1 MNIELKRGLLMKKV
15 FMMVLTF
22 ICALSFPAYGGEWTL
37 EAFLGTALNFP
48 TPLTIAQNGHP
59 DITLTARYKEHAFE
73 GFPYYALR
81 VSRWSKNRAWEL
93 DFVHHKIYLDN
104 PPPDVQNFSISDGF
118 NLLIVNRAWKTKKF
132 IWRIGAGV
140 IITHPESIVREKA
153 FDESKGMLSQG
164 FYISGPTIQGAI
176 EKRIFLWK
184 GLYVAF
190 EGKLTASYARVS
202 IVEGQADVPNVAFH
216 ILVGL
221 GYWIE

>member
-1 MNIELKRGLLMKKV
+1 MKKG
-15 FMMVLTF
+15 FMLALTCV
-22 ICALSFPAYGGEWTL
+22 CALSLPAFGSEWTL

-48 TPLTIAQNGHP
+48 IPLTIAQNGHP

-104 PPPDVQNFSISDGF
+104 PPPEVQNFSISDGF

-132 IWRIGAGV
+132 IWRVGAGV
-140 IITHPESIVREKA
+140 LITHPESTVREKV
-153 FDESKGMLSQG
+153 FNESKGIFSQG
-164 FYISGPTIQGAI
+164 FYVSGPTIQGAV
-176 EKRIFLWK
+176 EKRIFLTK
-184 GLYVAF
+184 GLFIAF
-190 EGKLTASYARVS
+190 EGKLTASYAWVS

-216 ILVGL
+216 VLVGL

>member
-1 MNIELKRGLLMKKV
+1 MKRV
-15 FMMVLTF
+15 FMMVLIF
-22 ICALSFPAYGGEWTL
+22 FFALNLPAFGSEWTL
-37 EAFLGTALNFP
+37 EAFLGTALNIP
-48 TPLTIAQNGHP
+48 TPLTIIQKAHP

-104 PPPDVQNFSISDGF
+104 PPSDVQNFSISDGF
-118 NLLIVNRAWKTKKF
+118 NLLMVNRAWKTKRF
-132 IWRIGAGV
+132 IWRVGAGV
-140 IITHPESIVREKA
+140 IITHPESTVRDKA
-153 FDESKGMLSQG
+153 FDETKGLFSQG
-164 FYISGPTIQGAI
+164 FYISGPAIQGAI

-190 EGKLTASYARVS
+190 EGKLTGSFARVS
-202 IVEGQADVPNVAFH
+202 IVEGQANVPNVAFH